1 MSQFENLSAEVQA
14 KDAFSTVPPGEKTNE
29 DKGFLSWLFSKSAK
43 KPANQTIFV
52 PKYDA
57 TPDPSKVTLEHLLQ
71 YSGAQGHP
79 ALQAFIK
86 EFVQKVYQPAY
97 ADWDTLLDV
106 GSTDGW
112 SKVVSL
118 LLERDDPILVEEWT
132 YTGATN
138 AYLPLNSPQVAIK
151 IDGDGIVPS
160 DMERILSTWNPD
172 EHGGRSRPRLLYTV
186 PVGQNPTGSLLSTDR
201 KKAIYEICVKYDVII
216 CEDDPYYFL
225 YADPWV
231 PRRGKKAAAAARAT
245 RLADNDK
252 GQKEFLK
259 ALPPSFLKFDYQ
271 GRVIRL
277 ETFSKTIAPGSRLGF
292 FVASEQL

>member
-1 MSQFENLSAEVQA
+1 M
-14 KDAFSTVPPGEKTNE
+14 
-29 DKGFLSWLFSKSAK
+29 
-43 KPANQTIFV
+43 
-52 PKYDA
+52 PKYGA
-57 TPDPSKVTLEHLLQ
+57 STDPMTVDLEHLLQ

-86 EFVQKVYQPAY
+86 EFVTKIYQPAY
-97 ADWDTLLDV
+97 ADWDTLLDI

-112 SKVVSL
+112 SKVVGL
-118 LLERDDPILVEEWT
+118 LLERDDAILVEEWT
-132 YTGATN
+132 YPGASN
-138 AYLPLNSPQVAIK
+138 AYLPLNCPQVPIK
-151 IDGDGIVPS
+151 IDGDGLVPE

-172 EHGGRSRPRLLYTV
+172 EHEGRRRPRLLYTV
-186 PVGQNPTGSLLSTDR
+186 PVGQNPTGTLLTTDR
-201 KKAIYEICVKYDVII
+201 KKTIYDICVKYDVII

-231 PRRGKKAAAAARAT
+231 PQSAKVAEASAREINMT
-245 RLADNDK
+245 DDNK
-252 GQKEFLK
+252 GQEKFLK

-292 FVASEQL
+292 FVAHPLL